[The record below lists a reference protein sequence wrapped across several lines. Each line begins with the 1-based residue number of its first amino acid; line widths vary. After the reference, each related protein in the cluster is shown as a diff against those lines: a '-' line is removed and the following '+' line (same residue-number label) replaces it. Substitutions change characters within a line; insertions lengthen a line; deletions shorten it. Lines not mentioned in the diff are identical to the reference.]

1 MKAVIVASL
10 VAMLV
15 GLPSAQSQN
24 LRPDLIVT
32 GVTVDSS
39 RIGVGETF
47 DYVVTVKNIGGAPC
61 NLVTIRLLPAT
72 GSTAA
77 EMVSSRAEFPL
88 DCTLA
93 LCQGG
98 MPFMLWPGH
107 AVWARYTMKGMTAGS
122 QPPATVTVDPNNRCR
137 ESSER
142 NNTAMSPAVQVIDRP
157 KLKLT
162 IRRPAPAT
170 IQLPTE
176 WFPITIANV
185 GRGVATDVAVS
196 WPTGL
201 GDLDPLLGPLTGP
214 PFAPGTNAPATLPVT
229 CSDQATPPGRMC
241 VISVR
246 LGPNE
251 AIQGHVRFAACRNRR
266 NVALSVSTADDTA
279 VEDHSIPIHRGCSS

>member
-1 MKAVIVASL
+1 MRAMIVASL

-15 GLPSAQSQN
+15 GLSPAQSQP
-24 LRPDLIVT
+24 RPDLFIT

-47 DYVVTVKNIGGAPC
+47 DYVVAVKNIGAAPC

-98 MPFMLWPGH
+98 MSFVLLPGH
-107 AVWARYTMKGMTAGS
+107 SIWARYTMKGMVAGQ

-137 ESSER
+137 ETSEG
-142 NNTAMSPAVQVIDRP
+142 NNTAMSPAVQVFDRP
-157 KLKLT
+157 RLKLT
-162 IRRPAPAT
+162 IGRPASQPLVSAT
-170 IQLPTE
+170 E
-176 WFPITIANV
+176 NFPVTIANI
-185 GRGVATDVAVS
+185 GRGVATDVALS
-196 WPTGL
+196 WPTGR
-201 GDLDPLLGPLTGP
+201 GDLDPLLGSITGP
-214 PFAPGTNAPATLPVT
+214 PFAPGSNTPAVLPVT
-229 CSDQATPPGRMC
+229 CSDPAPSTRRC
-241 VISVR
+241 TISVR

-251 AIQGHVRFAACRNRR
+251 SIRTQVRFAACRDRY
-266 NVALSVSTADDTA
+266 NVALTVATADDVT
-279 VEDHSIPIHRGCSS
+279 VDDHSIPFHRSCGG

>member
-1 MKAVIVASL
+1 MIVASL
-10 VAMLV
+10 VAMLA
-15 GLPSAQSQN
+15 GLSPAQSQP
-24 LRPDLIVT
+24 RPDLFIT

-47 DYVVTVKNIGGAPC
+47 DYVVTVKNIGAAPC

-98 MPFMLWPGH
+98 MSFVLWPGH
-107 AVWARYTMKGMTAGS
+107 SIWARYTMKGMVAG
-122 QPPATVTVDPNNRCR
+122 QLPPATVTVDPNNRCR
-137 ESSER
+137 ETSER

-157 KLKLT
+157 RLKLT
-162 IRRPAPAT
+162 IGRPASAAAPDCRPRT
-170 IQLPTE
+170 FRSPSPTSAAAS
-176 WFPITIANV
+176 PPTSL
-185 GRGVATDVAVS
+185 VS

-201 GDLDPLLGPLTGP
+201 GDLDPLLGSVTGP
-214 PFAPGTNAPATLPVT
+214 PFAPGSNTPATLPVT
-229 CSDQATPPGRMC
+229 CSDQPPRRRDAAS
-241 VISVR
+241 ISVR

-251 AIQGHVRFAACRNRR
+251 SIQGRKSGSPPAA
-266 NVALSVSTADDTA
+266 TATT
-279 VEDHSIPIHRGCSS
+279 SR

>member
-1 MKAVIVASL
+1 MVVASL
-10 VAMLV
+10 VAMLA
-15 GLPSAQSQN
+15 GLSPAQSQP
-24 LRPDLIVT
+24 RPDLFIT

-47 DYVVTVKNIGGAPC
+47 DYVVTVKNIGAAPC
-61 NLVTIRLLPAT
+61 NLVTLRLLPAT

-98 MPFMLWPGH
+98 MSFVLWPGH
-107 AVWARYTMKGMTAGS
+107 SIWARYTMKGMAAGQ

-137 ESSER
+137 ETSEG

-162 IRRPAPAT
+162 IGRPASQPLLSAT
-170 IQLPTE
+170 E
-176 WFPITIANV
+176 NFPVTIANI
-185 GRGVATDVAVS
+185 GRGVATDVTMS
-196 WPTGL
+196 WPTGR
-201 GDLDPLLGPLTGP
+201 GSLDPLLGSVTGP
-214 PFAPGTNAPATLPVT
+214 PFAPGSNTPAVLPVI
-229 CSDQATPPGRMC
+229 CSDPAPSTRRC
-241 VISVR
+241 TISVR

-251 AIQGHVRFAACRNRR
+251 LIKTDVRFAACRDRY
-266 NVALSVSTADDTA
+266 NVALTVATADDVT
-279 VEDHSIPIHRGCSS
+279 VDDHSVPFHRGCGG

>member
-1 MKAVIVASL
+1 MRVVIVASL
-10 VAMLV
+10 VAMLA
-15 GLPSAQSQN
+15 GLSPAQSQP
-24 LRPDLIVT
+24 RADLFIT
-32 GVTVDSS
+32 GVTVETS

-47 DYVVTVKNIGGAPC
+47 DYVVTVKNIGAAPC

-98 MPFMLWPGH
+98 MSFMLWPGH
-107 AVWARYTMKGMTAGS
+107 SIWARYTMKGMVAGQ

-137 ESSER
+137 ETSER

-157 KLKLT
+157 KLKLG

-176 WFPITIANV
+176 SFPITITNV
-185 GRGVATDVAVS
+185 GRGGATDVAVS
-196 WPTGL
+196 WLTGL
-201 GDLDPLLGPLTGP
+201 GELDPQLGTMTGP

-229 CSDQATPPGRMC
+229 TRPTRRPRCASSRCAWDRTRRSKATSGSLP
-241 VISVR
+241 V
-246 LGPNE
+246 
-251 AIQGHVRFAACRNRR
+251 AIAAMSR
-266 NVALSVSTADDTA
+266 
-279 VEDHSIPIHRGCSS
+279 